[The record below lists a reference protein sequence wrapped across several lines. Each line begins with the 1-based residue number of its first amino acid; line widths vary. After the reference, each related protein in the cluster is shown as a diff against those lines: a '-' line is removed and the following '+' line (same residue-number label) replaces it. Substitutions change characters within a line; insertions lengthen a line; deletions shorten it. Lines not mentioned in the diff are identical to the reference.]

1 MPPDPIVLYYT
12 FNPAAPPPERPS
24 AWDIEVKMEDTTVK
38 NRMTAIVQSSK
49 ESAQDLSK
57 LDDEVGSSPCSA
69 DLISRTATFFRFH
82 SLRSHCTIHT
92 QSVCFCK
99 VLQMT
104 RQNSSRRGWNRS
116 HGIWRVFLEVGRAR
130 VPRSVQRSSG
140 GATSSA
146 FLGLK
151 RLSRYKKACV
161 WHQSHES
168 KWVPDRV
175 MLCVFPVLLIVL
187 CFVLCWSCI
196 FVLGCCARSA
206 KHDKKKM
213 MKWAHAGCTRLSMI
227 DRRDPDKADL
237 STNKIRPPT
246 FNCGCISLQHR
257 HGQ

>member
-69 DLISRTATFFRFH
+69 DLVSRTATFFRFH

-130 VPRSVQRSSG
+130 G
-140 GATSSA
+140 
-146 FLGLK
+146 
-151 RLSRYKKACV
+151 RLSEQKTYIGVIISNSHGSKKPSQCKR
-161 WHQSHES
+161 ERDLL
-168 KWVPDRV
+168 PRV
-175 MLCVFPVLLIVL
+175 CSRIMCTIPSYI
-187 CFVLCWSCI
+187 
-196 FVLGCCARSA
+196 GCC
-206 KHDKKKM
+206 
-213 MKWAHAGCTRLSMI
+213 I
-227 DRRDPDKADL
+227 
-237 STNKIRPPT
+237 
-246 FNCGCISLQHR
+246 ISLCLLSPDLQFTRDHR
-257 HGQ
+257 LEQCL